1 MDYDSLL
8 ELAKTRR
15 SVRKIKPDLVPDEY
29 VEKIIEVARW
39 APSGGNSQPWQFIVV
54 RKDELRKRI
63 FEIIVENQDT
73 MMKIELTR
81 DEDIRFNFRPLGFVN
96 APVFIIQLGDHRL
109 KDCYPLSV
117 RLTHGDKTFDS
128 SQASAFL
135 YMMLAAK
142 SLGLAAQWV
151 SASSD
156 AYPQALIK
164 KLLGVPSELEIY
176 DMMVLGYPDMTP
188 PPRLVRSKQDIV
200 HYDGYDR
207 SKYSTDQ
214 QTRGYIIKI
223 RQGVPI

>member
-1 MDYDSLL
+1 MDYDDVL

-15 SVRKIKPDLVPDEY
+15 SVRKIKPDPLSDEY
-29 VEKIIEVARW
+29 VDKIIEVARW

-54 RKDELRKRI
+54 KKDELRKRI
-63 FEIIVENQDT
+63 FDIIKENQDT

-81 DEDIRFNFRPLGFVN
+81 DEDIRFNFRPLGFGN
-96 APVFIIQLGDHRL
+96 APVFIIQLGDPRL

-117 RLTHGDKTFDS
+117 RLTHGDKTFES
-128 SQASAFL
+128 SQANVFL

-151 SASSD
+151 SAVCD
-156 AYPQALIK
+156 PYPQAFIK

-176 DMMVLGYPDMTP
+176 DMMAVGYPDMTP
-188 PPRLVRSKQDIV
+188 PPRLVRSMKEIV
-200 HYDGYDR
+200 HYDIYDR

-214 QTRGYIIKI
+214 QIREYIIKI
-223 RQGVPI
+223 RQGAPI